1 MKDRNMHIQA
11 GLNLCGQVL
20 EHPLDPFRAK
30 AATNKQNLKREKKRN
45 REDRLQKAGAEYA
58 ML

>member
-20 EHPLDPFRAK
+20 EHPFRAK

>member
-1 MKDRNMHIQA
+1 MHIQA